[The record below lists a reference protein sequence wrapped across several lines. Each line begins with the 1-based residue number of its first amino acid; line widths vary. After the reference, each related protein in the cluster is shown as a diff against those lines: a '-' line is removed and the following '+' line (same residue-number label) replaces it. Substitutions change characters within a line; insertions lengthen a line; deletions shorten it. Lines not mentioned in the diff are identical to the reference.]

1 MRRITDDG
9 PEQRRVGIELLSGMA
24 TVVKLASASGPRAA
38 EPERR
43 RSAVLLSGGNA
54 DEVLVLMRAGHFS
67 GRQRLE
73 MQLAGR
79 RSVLQPAEL
88 IEAGEDF
95 DCARYTVTPAP
106 EV

>member
-1 MRRITDDG
+1 
-9 PEQRRVGIELLSGMA
+9 MA
-24 TVVKLASASGPRAA
+24 TVVKLAPANGPRAA

-54 DEVLVLMRAGHFS
+54 DEALVLMRAGHFS
-67 GRQRLE
+67 ARQTLE
-73 MQLAGR
+73 MQLAGKL
-79 RSVLQPAEL
+79 SVLRPTEL

-95 DCARYTVTPAP
+95 DCARYRVTPTP